1 MWLESSDQKCRDIV
15 FLETQLTLRQEC
27 NHPEKV
33 DYLFD
38 TTKSI
43 NGKVSINHF
52 GGVFSNKLLYCLF
65 AADKIQISKT
75 TWLMLS
81 MKGGYIM
88 EERGFIEVKV
98 I

>member
-1 MWLESSDQKCRDIV
+1 MEGI
-15 FLETQLTLRQEC
+15 
-27 NHPEKV
+27 
-33 DYLFD
+33 
-38 TTKSI
+38 I
-43 NGKVSINHF
+43 I

-88 EERGFIEVKV
+88 EERGVIEIKV

>member
-1 MWLESSDQKCRDIV
+1 MVGKFYEV
-15 FLETQLTLRQEC
+15 Y
-27 NHPEKV
+27 N
-33 DYLFD
+33 DYDACDNFYQRGEG
-38 TTKSI
+38 KSI
-43 NGKVSINHF
+43 EMYI
-52 GGVFSNKLLYCLF
+52 FSNKLLYYLF

-88 EERGFIEVKV
+88 EERGVIEIKV

>member
-1 MWLESSDQKCRDIV
+1 MLLELSDQKCRDIV
-15 FLETQLTLRQEC
+15 FLETQLILRQEC

-33 DYLFD
+33 GYPFD
-38 TTKSI
+38 TTKTI
-43 NGKVSINHF
+43 NGRYNII